1 MIRALVLYDQEPDP
15 ARYAQHVELC
25 LKVPNSVFRHGP
37 VTRTVVGGKQVYYA
51 EFEFPDE
58 EAFKAG
64 ASSEEFAA
72 CGADA
77 QDMGYSHSIY
87 FADVG

>member
-1 MIRALVLYDQEPDP
+1 MVRAFVLYEQVPDP
-15 ARYAQHVELC
+15 ERYAEHVELC
-25 LKVPNSVFRHGP
+25 FKVPNAVFRHGP
-37 VTRTVVGGKQVYYA
+37 VTRTIMGGELGYYA
-51 EFEFPDE
+51 EFEFPDA

-77 QDMGYSHSIY
+77 EEMGYTRSIY
-87 FADVG
+87 FANVD